1 MFLGTG
7 FEAIVND
14 SLEGSG
20 GDVLFVVVD
29 FVQNVEGND
38 SLRFGEQLVNDKEAT
53 ENLPVTQ

>member
-7 FEAIVND
+7 SKAIVDD
-14 SLEGSG
+14 SLKGSG

-38 SLRFGEQLVNDKEAT
+38 SLRFGEQLLNDKET
-53 ENLPVTQ
+53 TQDLPVTQ